1 MFYLNEWSSKQGAL
15 VANFVARDILDVI
28 NESTYKKSTFGSMT
42 MYDLAEDILVDA
54 GVTSYSID
62 SALSSISTIGCQGVL
77 THRDALQTI
86 AIASRSVLYQD
97 RSGVVHIKQLSDTP
111 LDYTLGLNVSYQ
123 SPDISLEKLY
133 NVINVQIKTFTDQPS
148 QVIGTGTF
156 TLTGATTVWIDY
168 STMPAKRTSTS
179 ITNGTIN
186 SATYYGNGASLNIT
200 PSGTVTVEITGTPV
214 SITDTTYTLD
224 NSQQGEQK
232 YSITIDNLLITNS
245 SLASD
250 VALWVYNQYQKRLK
264 YTSSWIQNPALES
277 GDTILVE
284 NLFTTPREATV
295 TKSVLNYQG
304 YLTGT
309 TESRGK

>member
-1 MFYLNEWSSKQGAL
+1 M
-15 VANFVARDILDVI
+15 
-28 NESTYKKSTFGSMT
+28 
-42 MYDLAEDILVDA
+42 
-54 GVTSYSID
+54 
-62 SALSSISTIGCQGVL
+62 
-77 THRDALQTI
+77 
-86 AIASRSVLYQD
+86 
-97 RSGVVHIKQLSDTP
+97 HIKQLSDTP